1 MVVYFPSLKKKVF
14 RAKGQ
19 SALIWV
25 LHLGMSWFLW
35 IRLQTQPHRTEASV
49 ALSAPRRGWVEVF
62 YSGIFKK
69 VFEFE
74 YLTAAVTVAC
84 LRGFPPPGPTLLN
97 SDGDV
102 GFYCPPLVS
111 TSFHIQ
117 ITSLYTYTH
126 FLRHKKRT
134 FQGKCSESIC
144 LWKAFSFYLMPFCLP

>member
-1 MVVYFPSLKKKVF
+1 MIHAITTQPPLTWNCLDDWMRSWWLKSHWARGHHWCYEWIGGF
-14 RAKGQ
+14 QGKGQ

-74 YLTAAVTVAC
+74 RLFDGILC
-84 LRGFPPPGPTLLN
+84 NHCPT
-97 SDGDV
+97 
-102 GFYCPPLVS
+102 Y
-111 TSFHIQ
+111 TSFLQLLFLIWHDIFLCRVNRFNPLH
-117 ITSLYTYTH
+117 TSEVVCIKY
-126 FLRHKKRT
+126 
-134 FQGKCSESIC
+134 
-144 LWKAFSFYLMPFCLP
+144 